1 MKEIKG
7 LKRQRGWTT
16 IIGYIVEAVV
26 AYAVGYAINAIF
38 YRGKHDP
45 RVISPK
51 FQDNQEFIRSAVEPH
66 KLIYGQSLVSGPLA
80 FAATNGTNNQ
90 SLHIVV
96 PLAGHECEEIGTVYF
111 DDISSAAT
119 EFNKIEVWRL
129 IPYAQRAERQ
139 FHAVFTINGIGFAG
153 ATTQAWR
160 GNHSRLNMAR
170 DVAFGLHR
178 SITESTGYASRNY
191 TSSFDYASATVTIT
205 GKTLGDEIEV
215 VEQHIGSGGFYYNVW
230 YTAGGLASPVFS
242 ATIGGNAEVYANDAY
257 SQLVIKAHIFD
268 ISKHLGSPNQ
278 LADSSLVAENVG
290 WTENH
295 RLRGRAYVYL
305 VLQYYADRWPTGIP
319 VIKAEVK
326 GKKVYDPRSGLTV
339 WTDNA
344 ALCIRDYL
352 LSVVGLNARESE
364 IGTSFV
370 SAANI
375 SDEYVLSA
383 TPVVISE
390 SEVSIT
396 GTSATRINVS
406 SSTGGSL
413 GHNLRT
419 GDSVLISGH
428 TGSTPNINGV
438 RTVTVIDDDTV
449 TIPVDL
455 FVAGSGGT
463 IQLRQR
469 RYRCNGV
476 ITLGERPIDVVQ
488 RLLTCCDGLLVYTE
502 GKYELFAGAYS
513 SPVGDLGESDLRG
526 GIRVTAKPPRQQL
539 FNSVRGTFVDKQRS
553 WQETD
558 FPAYKNSTYITQ
570 DGGEEIVRDISLPF
584 TTDSFAAQRLAKQM
598 LERARQ
604 GIIVQ
609 FPAKLTAFKYQ
620 VNDVVRLSIGHF
632 GWSSKEFRV
641 LMWSLSD
648 DLGINLTLQEESS
661 AAYSWNNGDETNADS
676 APDTNLPSAFDV
688 GSPQYVTAAEE
699 LYQGMNTAGFR
710 SRISIAWQV
719 ADDTNVI
726 GYVVYWRAF
735 ADYADQA
742 PSNNWHD
749 GHSSIVNDVE
759 YALEDVPIGI
769 FFIRVRSI
777 NNLGFYSESQE
788 EIEVTVLGK
797 TAPPGNV
804 TGFAVGQ
811 NGDVVVFTWSPVVD
825 IDLQGYEVR
834 YGPIGATWDQSI
846 VITQAERGTEVTSAI
861 VPPGE
866 WSFCIKAQDTSG
878 IYSTLE
884 TCRVL
889 EIAQSRT
896 IVETSIEDPDFL
908 GVLSNFV
915 HHWTGALVPDSQD
928 LASVD
933 SWDTF
938 DIFVPNPYATCY
950 YVPKNDIDI
959 GFVDD
964 VRVWSDI
971 NATLGPGE
979 TTGSPMP
986 FTEIDYHEGTEFD
999 GYELWTIG
1007 LVRARYV
1014 RLRLGLTTASGI
1026 CYISR
1031 YRANVDVA
1039 EQTDSNSNVVIPAS
1053 GLAILFNVNFYSTPS
1068 IQITVSGGAALI
1080 ATYTNASVT
1089 GFTAHVYNTSGT
1101 EVGGTINWTAT
1112 GV

>member
-1 MKEIKG
+1 MMKELKS
-7 LKRQRGWTT
+7 LKRQGGWTA

-26 AYAVGYAINAIF
+26 TYAIGYAINAIF

-66 KLIYGQSLVSGPLA
+66 KLIYGQALVSGPLA
-80 FAATNGTNNQ
+80 FAATNGPNNR

-96 PLAGHECEEIGTVYF
+96 PFAGHECEEIGTVYF
-111 DDISSAAT
+111 DDISSVSS

-129 IPYAQRAERQ
+129 VIYAQQAHRQ
-139 FHAVFTINGIGFAG
+139 FFVVFSIGGINFAG
-153 ATTQAWR
+153 GTTQSWS
-160 GNHSRLNMAR
+160 GNHSRLNMSR
-170 DVAFGLHR
+170 DVAYGIHR
-178 SITESTGYASRNY
+178 SITETPGYASRNY

-205 GKTLGDEIEV
+205 GKTIGDEIDV
-215 VEQHIGSGGFYYNVW
+215 VEQHQGSGSFYYNFW
-230 YTAGGLASPVFS
+230 YTAGGIGSPTFFS
-242 ATIGGNAEVYANDAY
+242 VGAGNNEVYSNDGYA
-257 SQLVIKAHIFD
+257 QLVTKAHIFD
-268 ISKHLGSPNQ
+268 IYKHLGSSSQ
-278 LADSSLVAENVG
+278 LADSALVAENVG
-290 WTENH
+290 WTDNH

-305 VLQYYADRWPTGIP
+305 KLQYYADRWPTGIP

-326 GKKVYDPRSGLTV
+326 GKKIYDPRSTLTV

-352 LSVVGLNARESE
+352 LTGVGLNARDSE
-364 IGTSFV
+364 IGTSFT

-375 SDEYVLSA
+375 CDEYVLSA
-383 TPVVISE
+383 TPVTISN
-390 SEVSIT
+390 SSV
-396 GTSATRINVS
+396 GSAVAVINVS
-406 SSTGGSL
+406 ATTGGSL

-428 TGSTPNINGV
+428 TGSVPTINGV
-438 RTVTVIDDDTV
+438 QTVTVIDSDTV
-449 TIPVDL
+449 TIPVAL
-455 FVAGSGGT
+455 TSGGTGGT
-463 IQLRQR
+463 IQLRQQ

-476 ITLGERPIDVVQ
+476 VTLGERPIDVVQ
-488 RLLTCCDGLLVYTE
+488 RLLTCCDGILVYTE
-502 GKYELFAGAYS
+502 GKYELFVGAYT
-513 SPVGDLGESDLRG
+513 SPVGDLDESDLRG

-539 FNSVRGTFVDKQRS
+539 FNGVRGTFIDKHRS

-570 DGGEEIVRDISLPF
+570 DGGEEIARDISLPF
-584 TTDSFAAQRLAKQM
+584 TTDSYAAQRLAKQM
-598 LERARQ
+598 LERSRQ

-620 VNDVVRLSIGHF
+620 VNDVVRLSIDHF
-632 GWSSKEFRV
+632 GWASKEFRI

-661 AAYSWNNGDETNADS
+661 ASYAWNNGDETSFDS

-688 GSPQYVTAAEE
+688 GQPLYATAVEE

-710 SRISIAWQV
+710 SRINVEWQA

-726 GYVVYWRAF
+726 GYVVYWRSF

-749 GHSSIVNDVE
+749 GHSPVVNDVE
-759 YALEDVPIGI
+759 YALEDVPIGV
-769 FFIRVRSI
+769 FFIRVRSV
-777 NNLGFYSESQE
+777 NNLGFYSEPQE

-797 TAPPGNV
+797 TAPPANV

-811 NGDVVVFTWSPVVD
+811 NGDVVVFTWNQVVD
-825 IDLQGYEVR
+825 IDLQGYEIR
-834 YGPIGATWDQSI
+834 YGPVGATWDQSI
-846 VITQAERGTEVTSAI
+846 VITQAERGTEVTSAV

-878 IYSTLE
+878 IYSTAE

-889 EIAQSRT
+889 EISQART
-896 IVETSIEDPDFL
+896 IVETLVEDPDFL
-908 GVLSNFV
+908 GSLVNFV

-938 DIFVPNPYATCY
+938 DNFVPNPYTTCY
-950 YVPKNDIDI
+950 YTPKNDIDI

-964 VRVWSDI
+964 VRAWSDI

-979 TTGSPMP
+979 TTGSPVP
-986 FTEIDYHEGTEFD
+986 FTEIDYHENTAFD
-999 GYELWTIG
+999 GYEPWTIG
-1007 LVRARYV
+1007 ILRARYV
-1014 RLRLGLTTASGI
+1014 RLRLGVTPAGGI
-1026 CYISR
+1026 CYVSR
-1031 YRANVDVA
+1031 YRVNVDVA
-1039 EQTDSNSNVVIPAS
+1039 EQSESGSGVTIPAS
-1053 GLAILFNVNFYSTPS
+1053 GLSITFNNAFHNAPS
-1068 IQITVSGGAALI
+1068 IQITVAGGAALI
-1080 ATYTNASVT
+1080 ATYTGASGT